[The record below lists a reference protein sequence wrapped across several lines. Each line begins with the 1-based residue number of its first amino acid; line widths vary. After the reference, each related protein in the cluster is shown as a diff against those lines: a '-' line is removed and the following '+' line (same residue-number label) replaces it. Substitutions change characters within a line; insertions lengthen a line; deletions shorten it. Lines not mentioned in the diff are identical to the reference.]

1 MLAGLVGGLL
11 FLGRVF
17 GFGPVA
23 LSCFAHLLSN
33 YLPAPLL
40 LLLLVGSLELVAGA
54 GQLLGPHPDFAL
66 LALVVL
72 LVVLVFASARALE
85 LLLLRLD
92 EALLLLLH
100 LARVIRPASRPR
112 LGLAHQLARF

>member
-33 YLPAPLL
+33 YLPAPL